1 MEALSPA
8 AAEALRI
15 VRAIRKLSQSCAT
28 LNAERRATRGLNA
41 PDLTAVAL
49 ALDADEKERAGAR

>member
-1 MEALSPA
+1 MDTLSPA

-15 VRAIRKLSQSCAT
+15 VRAIRKLPQSPAT
-28 LNAERRATRGLNA
+28 LNAERRATKGLNS

-49 ALDADEKERAGAR
+49 ALDEDTAGAR